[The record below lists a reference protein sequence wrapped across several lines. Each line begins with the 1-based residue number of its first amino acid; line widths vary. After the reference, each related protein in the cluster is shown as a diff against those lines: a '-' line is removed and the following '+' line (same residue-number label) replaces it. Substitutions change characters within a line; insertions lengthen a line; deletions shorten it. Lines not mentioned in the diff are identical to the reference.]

1 MAKSKKVA
9 SLLEKKRIISKEI
22 EDLQNMCEHR
32 NKVIKSTKENEVSSG
47 FIIRRVCEDCDK
59 IVGMPTQQEIFNFLD
74 GTR

>member
-1 MAKSKKVA
+1 MALNKKVA
-9 SLLEKKRIISKEI
+9 SLLEKKRLISKEI

-47 FIIRRVCEDCDK
+47 FVIRRVCEDCDK
-59 IVGMPTQQEIFNFLD
+59 IVGMPTQQEIFDFLD

>member
-1 MAKSKKVA
+1 MANNKKVA
-9 SLLEKKRIISKEI
+9 SLLEKKRLISKEI
-22 EDLQNMCEHR
+22 ENLQNMCKHK

-47 FIIRRVCEDCDK
+47 FIIRRVCEDCNK